1 MSDISRNKDNKT
13 KKFFQLTEHN
23 MRNIF
28 LEKSST
34 KYGGETS
41 PKPFLK
47 HMKIENTST
56 ITHKISEPNSSFHV
70 KWRTTVK
77 V

>member
-1 MSDISRNKDNKT
+1 MSDISRNKGNQT
-13 KKFFQLTEHN
+13 KKFGQLIEHN

-41 PKPFLK
+41 PKSFFK
-47 HMKIENTST
+47 NIKIENTST